1 VTAPSVLPREAEIGH
16 SEAPERIERSSHM
29 APSDLRVQVVAAG
42 SLRERIVATL
52 EAGGVGVLNG
62 RPAPP
67 PEIRVIA
74 IDLERPTPLRRLRES
89 LTQAGPGRVV
99 AVAPA
104 CGRLGARR
112 AMRAG
117 ADSLVLEDELEATLV
132 AAVRA
137 VAAGLTVFPAVLRDR
152 ADSLSFSHRER
163 EVLRLAIMGHT
174 NGAIASS
181 LFLAESTVKSHLS
194 SAYRKLGAVS
204 RKDAASMVLDPD
216 EGLLEIILGGS
227 VLENELD
234 RAKGEP

>member
-1 VTAPSVLPREAEIGH
+1 MPR
-16 SEAPERIERSSHM
+16 
-29 APSDLRVQVVAAG
+29 SDLRVQVVAAG
-42 SLRERIVATL
+42 SLRERIVGTL

-67 PEIRVIA
+67 PEIRVMA
-74 IDLERPTPLRRLRES
+74 IDLGQPTSLRSLRAS
-89 LTQAGPGRVV
+89 LAQAGAGRVV
-99 AVAPA
+99 AVTPA

-117 ADSLVLEDELEATLV
+117 ADSLVLEEELEETLV

-137 VAAGLTVFPAVLRDR
+137 VAAGLTVFPAMLRDR

-174 NGAIASS
+174 NGSIASS

-216 EGLLEIILGGS
+216 EGLAELVLGAS
-227 VLENELD
+227 VLEAELD
-234 RAKGEP
+234 RAKNES